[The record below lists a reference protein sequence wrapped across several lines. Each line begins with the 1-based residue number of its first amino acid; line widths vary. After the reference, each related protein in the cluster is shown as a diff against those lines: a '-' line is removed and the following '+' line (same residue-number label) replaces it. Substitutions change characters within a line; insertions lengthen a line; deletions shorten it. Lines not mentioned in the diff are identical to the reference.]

1 MSNDP
6 QKKPDKNEN
15 PYRAIGL
22 VSAIG
27 TDLALCVLGGVYLGK
42 WIDGEF
48 GTTPIFLM
56 IGLLVGLGVGIYSM
70 MLLIKK
76 FM

>member
-1 MSNDP
+1 MTNEPPKPPNKNDS
-6 QKKPDKNEN
+6 
-15 PYRAIGL
+15 PYRALGV

-27 TDLALCVLGGVYLGK
+27 TDLAMCVLGGVYLGK
-42 WIDGEF
+42 WIDAAA
-48 GTTPIFLM
+48 GTSPAFL
-56 IGLLVGLGVGIYSM
+56 IVGLFVGLGVGIYSI